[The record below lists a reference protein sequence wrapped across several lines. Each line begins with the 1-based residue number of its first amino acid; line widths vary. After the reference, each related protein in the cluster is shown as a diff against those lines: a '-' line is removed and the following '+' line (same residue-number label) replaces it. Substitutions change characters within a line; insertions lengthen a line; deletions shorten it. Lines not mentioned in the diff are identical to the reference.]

1 MMQNSHHKDPL
12 SCPVGTRMQKSGHQE
27 TLESSCSS
35 SSEGELGIECRFKR
49 LCLGDWTEF
58 GEDGGGGVV

>member
-1 MMQNSHHKDPL
+1 MMQSSHHKGPL
-12 SCPVGTRMQKSGHQE
+12 SCPMGTRTQKSVHRE

-35 SSEGELGIECRFKR
+35 SSEGELGIECRFKT

-58 GEDGGGGVV
+58 GEDGRVV